1 MRAWPSAARR
11 SRAAGNLM
19 QSFKNQIWPPNP
31 PQTSPTSPRWTSNTL
46 SPMAAIFSP
55 AAEPGPSPPSAKSA
69 ASAAEAAYME
79 RAAKQL
85 KEEAKRER
93 SESAAS
99 ALGEQAQTVWAK
111 LNANGPVTA
120 EVFVQV
126 HGIASSAGSLSVFT
140 PGPTRHCCSRVR
152 EDLLQTEPA
161 RVIYTYLYW

>member
-1 MRAWPSAARR
+1 
-11 SRAAGNLM
+11 
-19 QSFKNQIWPPNP
+19 
-31 PQTSPTSPRWTSNTL
+31 
-46 SPMAAIFSP
+46 
-55 AAEPGPSPPSAKSA
+55 
-69 ASAAEAAYME
+69 ME

-140 PGPTRHCCSRVR
+140 RLAQRDIVVRVSVRICCRLS
-152 EDLLQTEPA
+152 LLVSSTHICTGSGTA
-161 RVIYTYLYW
+161 RL